1 MLNPKT
7 AGVPVEQFPYVY
19 CELIAFACS
28 MLSQHTL
35 LHELRMTSSHSKF
48 DRNGVIMPSANSA
61 LKSMPLCGDLMFFR
75 KFTLL
80 QFSGHVDRG
89 LIMVR
94 ISLA

>member
-1 MLNPKT
+1 MRSLVLYRRVTHSYMNR
-7 AGVPVEQFPYVY
+7 GG
-19 CELIAFACS
+19 
-28 MLSQHTL
+28 TL
-35 LHELRMTSSHSKF
+35 MLRMTSSHSKF

-89 LIMVR
+89 LIMVS